1 MKKIKIALLGAG
13 TVGGGVW
20 DILQTN
26 KENIT
31 RNCGYEI
38 EVEKILVKDATK
50 KRKDGIPENL
60 LTSNFEDIIYNDEIE
75 IVVEVMG
82 GIEPAKDYIVKALKQ
97 KKHVVTANK
106 ALLANH
112 GNEIIKLAE
121 DEGVQLYYEASVA
134 GGIPIIQTL
143 KESLAGNKIEKM
155 MGILNGTTNYILTK
169 MTKEKVDFDA
179 VLKEA
184 QAMGYAEADPTADV
198 EGYDAAHKLTVL
210 SSLAFGTSVKFDEV
224 YREGIS
230 KITSIDIDYAREL
243 GYVIKLL
250 AIGKEDAG
258 TIEMRVH
265 PTFISQSHP
274 LASVNDSFNAIFIK
288 GNAVGDLM
296 LYGRGAGD
304 LPTGSAVVGD
314 IIAVIKG
321 KDKPP
326 VKAEED
332 TSTVKIIKPMGE
344 TESEY
349 YIRLIVKD
357 KPGVLGT
364 IASLFGKHNVSLSS
378 VLQKGEGVPAVS
390 LVFITHCTRE
400 ADVQEAIE
408 EIITMEEVVEL
419 ANLIRVENGK
429 KRAGAQ

>member
-20 DILQTN
+20 EILQTN
-26 KENIT
+26 KDNIIK
-31 RNCGYEI
+31 NCGYDI
-38 EVEKILVKDATK
+38 EVAKILVKDAAK
-50 KRKDGIPENL
+50 KRKDIVPKDL
-60 LTSNFEDIIYNDEIE
+60 LTSNYEDIIGDKEIE
-75 IVVEVMG
+75 IIVEVMG
-82 GIEPAKDYIVKALKQ
+82 GIEPAKDYILKALKS

-112 GNEIIKLAE
+112 GEEIIKLAK
-121 DEGVQLYYEASVA
+121 DQGVHLYYEASVA
-134 GGIPIIQTL
+134 GGIPIVQTL
-143 KESLAGNKIEKM
+143 KESLVGNKIQKM

-169 MTKEKVDFDA
+169 MTAEKVDFADA
-179 VLKEA
+179 LKEA
-184 QAMGYAEADPTADV
+184 QEMGYAEADPTADV
-198 EGYDAAHKLTVL
+198 EGYDAAHKLTIL
-210 SSLAFGTSVKFDEV
+210 SSLAFGTTVKFDEV

-250 AIGKEDAG
+250 AIGKEEEG
-258 TIEMRVH
+258 IIEMRVH
-265 PTFISQSHP
+265 PTFISKSHP
-274 LASVNDSFNAIFIK
+274 LASVNDSFNAIFVK

-321 KDKPP
+321 KDQPP
-326 VKAEED
+326 VQIEETASVD
-332 TSTVKIIKPMGE
+332 KTIKPMGE

-349 YIRLIVKD
+349 YVRLIVKD

-378 VLQKGEGVPAVS
+378 VLQKGEGVPSVS
-390 LVFITHCTRE
+390 LVFITHCTKE
-400 ADVQEAIE
+400 ADVQEAVE
-408 EIITMEEVVEL
+408 EIMTMEEVVEL

-429 KRAGAQ
+429 KRMGA

>member
-1 MKKIKIALLGAG
+1 
-13 TVGGGVW
+13 
-20 DILQTN
+20 
-26 KENIT
+26 
-31 RNCGYEI
+31 
-38 EVEKILVKDATK
+38 
-50 KRKDGIPENL
+50 
-60 LTSNFEDIIYNDEIE
+60 
-75 IVVEVMG
+75 
-82 GIEPAKDYIVKALKQ
+82 
-97 KKHVVTANK
+97 
-106 ALLANH
+106 
-112 GNEIIKLAE
+112 
-121 DEGVQLYYEASVA
+121 
-134 GGIPIIQTL
+134 
-143 KESLAGNKIEKM
+143 M